1 MTIKG
6 KVDTERFIIMKKLI
20 ILMIS
25 FIIFFS
31 CDNSVGEKES
41 DIMINLSFSNA
52 SYSSINTSDT
62 EVNRLLFEGLTK
74 ENEKGEIVAG
84 LAQRWEISQDY
95 KKIIFYL
102 RDNLKYFNG
111 PPMTSEDFLRT
122 ISKWKNVK
130 VFMKTS
136 I

>member
-20 ILMIS
+20 ILAIS

-31 CDNSVGEKES
+31 CDNSFWEKES
-41 DIMINLSFSNA
+41 DIVINLSFSNA
-52 SYSSINTSDT
+52 SYSNIHISDP

-84 LAQRWEISQDY
+84 LA
-95 KKIIFYL
+95 
-102 RDNLKYFNG
+102 
-111 PPMTSEDFLRT
+111 
-122 ISKWKNVK
+122 
-130 VFMKTS
+130 
-136 I
+136 